1 MKKLTP
7 ELQQIVDDYL
17 ASLGKFVVKNKLDT
31 ELVSDI
37 KARVLEKIETTEKLN
52 RKEIF
57 RILHEI

>member
-37 KARVLEKIETTEKLN
+37 KARILEKIENTEKLN